1 MRMFVRALVLIPLL
15 SFAGCGGG
23 DGADAMSKS
32 AGLGSEFVLGY
43 GETAAV
49 GPLTLRF
56 VAVTEES
63 RCPIN
68 LMCVRAG
75 NGRIQVAAA
84 SRGHSDILDLGIPEG
99 PNFATFD
106 GHVIELVHLDPL
118 PVSPNPPPSHASYRA
133 TLRVDGPVAISGG

>member
-1 MRMFVRALVLIPLL
+1 MRMFVRALVLIPML

-23 DGADAMSKS
+23 DDADAMSES

-43 GETAAV
+43 GETAVV

-75 NGRIQVAAA
+75 NGRIQLAAA
-84 SRGHSDILDLGIPEG
+84 SRNHSDILDLGIPEG
-99 PNFATFD
+99 PNVATFD
-106 GHVIELVHLDPL
+106 GHVIELVQLDQV
-118 PVSPNPPPSHASYRA
+118 PVHPDPPPSPASYQA
-133 TLRVDGPVAISGG
+133 TLRVDGPVAGNGG